1 MKRATPTPNDEGLC
15 DCCFWPMNGD
25 KVWHNGG
32 FCHARCAAEH
42 ERLILGDDAMPGL
55 LEHLDA
61 LDERRAFLA
70 RLGAE
75 AAKLGIDR
83 QKLATAAER
92 ATHAE

>member
-1 MKRATPTPNDEGLC
+1 MKRATPPPNDEGLC
-15 DCCFWPMNGD
+15 DCCFYPFAGD
-25 KVWHNGG
+25 KLWFNGG

-55 LEHLDA
+55 LDHLDY
-61 LDERRAFLA
+61 LEDRDSFLA

-83 QKLATAAER
+83 QQLATAIGR
-92 ATHAE
+92 ASNA